1 MSNRL
6 RLMENQERI
15 LRRTREFLREN
26 RSKGKTLTQ
35 KTKDVI
41 RESEESNRVTSTEL
55 QKIKWTL
62 KNKLLPM
69 IQKMTELESD
79 LKWLESSEF
88 GKWEI
93 PEKKLGEKKVKQVTS
108 NRSPI
113 TEKDTPTTS
122 RVEKF
127 KTQWDDLRKDLY
139 YPSGRNRGIED
150 HTHTYTWNQLGT
162 PQSQKELVQ
171 RMKKERPPISGMW
184 YDSWILKELP
194 DEGKTLVI
202 NKWGFDSSD

>member
-26 RSKGKTLTQ
+26 SSKGKTLTR
-35 KTKDVI
+35 KSKDVV
-41 RESEESNRVTSTEL
+41 RESEGSDRVTSTEL

-93 PEKKLGEKKVKQVTS
+93 PEKKLGEKKVNRVTS

-113 TEKDTPTTS
+113 TEKDTPKLS

-127 KTQWDDLRKDLY
+127 KPQWDDLRKDLY

-150 HTHTYTWNQLGT
+150 HTHTSTWNTSVTERT
-162 PQSQKELVQ
+162 PSTNE
-171 RMKKERPPISGMW
+171 EETST
-184 YDSWILKELP
+184 
-194 DEGKTLVI
+194 DEWDVV
-202 NKWGFDSSD
+202 

>member
-1 MSNRL
+1 MNNRL
-6 RLMENQERI
+6 RLMEDQERI

-26 RSKGKTLTQ
+26 SSKGKTLTR
-35 KTKDVI
+35 KSKDVV
-41 RESEESNRVTSTEL
+41 RESEGSDRVTSTEL

-93 PEKKLGEKKVKQVTS
+93 PEKKLGEKKVNRVTS

-113 TEKDTPTTS
+113 TEKDTPKLS

-162 PQSQKELVQ
+162 PQSQKELLQ
-171 RMKKERPPISGMW
+171 RMKKKRPPMSGMW
-184 YDSWILKELP
+184 YDTWMLKELP